1 MTHRALL
8 STRQWWHDRL
18 EPNWRRDEP
27 SPGTLAQPVVIEAFG
42 AVLPVAV
49 AVALSPF
56 PIIAVVLVLLSP
68 AGRSAGLAFLAGR
81 VVGVAAIVLIVS
93 TISDLME
100 RSDDTSPAVAV
111 LRILVGA
118 ALVLLA
124 VWKWRGRPR
133 TDDDATLPGWMSKV
147 EGSSPAGAARLAFL
161 LSVANP
167 KELLLGVGAGITI
180 GSAGLP
186 LADTLT
192 VAAGYTAIAC
202 AGVAGPVVAF
212 VVAGERIRGR
222 LNEARALLVRHNEAI
237 MSVVLLV
244 IGAALIGGGLAAL

>member
-1 MTHRALL
+1 MI
-8 STRQWWHDRL
+8 
-18 EPNWRRDEP
+18 
-27 SPGTLAQPVVIEAFG
+27 VAFG

-68 AGRSAGLAFLAGR
+68 SGRSAGLAFLAGR
-81 VVGVAAIVLIVS
+81 VVGVALIVVLVAA
-93 TISDLME
+93 ISDLLE
-100 RSDDTSPAVAV
+100 RSEDAAPIVAL
-111 LRILVGA
+111 LRLLVGA
-118 ALVLLA
+118 ALVVLA

-133 TDDDATLPGWMSKV
+133 TAADSALPAWMGAI

-167 KELLLGVGAGITI
+167 KELLLGVGAGVTI

-186 LADTLT
+186 LAATLT
-192 VAAGYTAIAC
+192 VAAGYTVIAC
-202 AGVAGPVVAF
+202 LSVLVPVGVF
-212 VVAGERIRGR
+212 VVAGERIRER
-222 LNEARALLVRHNEAI
+222 LNEVREFLVRHNTAI

-244 IGAALIGGGLAAL
+244 IGAALIGGGLADL

>member
-1 MTHRALL
+1 MTLT
-8 STRQWWHDRL
+8 ST
-18 EPNWRRDEP
+18 E
-27 SPGTLAQPVVIEAFG
+27 GAMTAVIEAFG

-68 AGRSAGLAFLAGR
+68 VGRSAGLAFLAGR
-81 VVGVAAIVLIVS
+81 VVGVAVVVLLVAA
-93 TISDLME
+93 ISDLIE
-100 RSDDTSPAVAV
+100 RSEDAAPAVAV
-111 LRILVGA
+111 MRILVGA
-118 ALVLLA
+118 AIVVLA
-124 VWKWRGRPR
+124 ARKWSGRPR
-133 TDDDATLPGWMSKV
+133 AAGDAALPGWMGAI

-186 LADTLT
+186 LTATLT
-192 VAAGYTAIAC
+192 VATGYTVIAC
-202 AGVAGPVVAF
+202 ASVAGPVVAF

-222 LNEARALLVRHNEAI
+222 LDEARALLVRHNEAI

-244 IGAALIGGGLAAL
+244 IGAALIGGGLADL

>member
-1 MTHRALL
+1 
-8 STRQWWHDRL
+8 
-18 EPNWRRDEP
+18 
-27 SPGTLAQPVVIEAFG
+27 VIEAFG

-68 AGRSAGLAFLAGR
+68 VGRAAGMAFLAGR
-81 VVGVAAIVLIVS
+81 VVGVALIVLLVAS
-93 TISDLME
+93 ISDLLE
-100 RSDDTSPAVAV
+100 RSDDAAPAVAV
-111 LRILVGA
+111 LRVVVGA

-133 TDDDATLPGWMSKV
+133 ADDDADLPGWMGAI

-186 LADTLT
+186 LAATLT
-192 VAAGYTAIAC
+192 VATGYTVLAC
-202 AGVAGPVVAF
+202 ASVAAPVLAF
-212 VVAGERIRGR
+212 LVAGERIRAR
-222 LNEARALLVRHNEAI
+222 LDEARAVLVRHNQAI

-244 IGAALIGGGLAAL
+244 IGAVLIGGGLAAL

>member
-1 MTHRALL
+1 MNAVL
-8 STRQWWHDRL
+8 
-18 EPNWRRDEP
+18 
-27 SPGTLAQPVVIEAFG
+27 EAFG

-81 VVGVAAIVLIVS
+81 VVGVAAIVLLVAA
-93 TISDLME
+93 ISDLIE
-100 RSDDTSPAVAV
+100 RSDESSPAVAV

-118 ALVLLA
+118 ALVVLA

-133 TDDDATLPGWMSKV
+133 TDDDATLPAWMGRV
-147 EGSSPAGAARLAFL
+147 EGSTPAGAVRLAFL

-186 LADTLT
+186 VAATLT
-192 VAAGYTAIAC
+192 VAAGYTVIAC
-202 AGVAGPVVAF
+202 ASVAAPVVAF

-222 LNEARALLVRHNEAI
+222 LDDARAILVRHNAAI

-244 IGAALIGGGLAAL
+244 IGAALIGGGLGAL